1 MFIIIVLSAS
11 LFLDKVV
18 LNEQT
23 YVKILQSENIPEK
36 IKTHIDNNLDYLLI
50 LNNIPSGTL
59 SNIISEEEIEST
71 LYDYIYFT
79 VEFMKNRRSSNE
91 RIKKA

>member
-50 LNNIPSGTL
+50 LNNI
-59 SNIISEEEIEST
+59 
-71 LYDYIYFT
+71 
-79 VEFMKNRRSSNE
+79 
-91 RIKKA
+91 